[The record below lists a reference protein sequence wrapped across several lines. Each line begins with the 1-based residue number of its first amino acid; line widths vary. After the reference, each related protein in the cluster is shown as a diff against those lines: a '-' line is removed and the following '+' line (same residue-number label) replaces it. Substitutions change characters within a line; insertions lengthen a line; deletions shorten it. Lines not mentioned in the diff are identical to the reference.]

1 MAARATER
9 WELRRLRETRG
20 AGIALSGPEV
30 LRRVAVDVGAFDVV
44 VRKLFPSLLR
54 AVKRA
59 SN

>member
-1 MAARATER
+1 MAARATEW
-9 WELRRLRETRG
+9 WELRRLRETGG

-54 AVKRA
+54 AVK
-59 SN
+59 